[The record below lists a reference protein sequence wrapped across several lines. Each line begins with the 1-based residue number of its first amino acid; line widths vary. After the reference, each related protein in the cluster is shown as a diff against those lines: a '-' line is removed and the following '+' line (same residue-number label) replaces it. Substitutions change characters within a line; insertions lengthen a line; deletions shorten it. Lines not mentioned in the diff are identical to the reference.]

1 MKLCL
6 VGIEP
11 TNKCFKMTFRL
22 LLCTLYDVGQFSNH
36 TMYFFVIHVLQMF
49 LTDSSSIIIF
59 MMLGWWLSVKLIV
72 M

>member
-1 MKLCL
+1 
-6 VGIEP
+6 
-11 TNKCFKMTFRL
+11 MTFRL